1 MAAGRL
7 GYQPAREV
15 MEKLAI
21 SVREAARD
29 LDIPGR
35 HLDYALRGK
44 AHPMD
49 IVRQRLPIYLR
60 TPLHK
65 LFTPESLARRYNPEH
80 NKWRKK

>member
-7 GYQPAREV
+7 GYQPARQLIEN
-15 MEKLAI
+15 LGL
-21 SVREAARD
+21 SVNDIARE
-29 LDIPGR
+29 LNIPGR

-49 IVRQRLPIYLR
+49 IVRRELPIYLR

-65 LFTPESLARRYNPEH
+65 LFTPESLAKRYSAEH
-80 NKWRKK
+80 NKWRHQ